1 MMRPLYA
8 LLLLC
13 VFALVFVVSCF
24 PEHGLDATP
33 PPLSLVTGSYRG
45 EYQGGVETFELRSDF
60 KYTQE
65 FRRNDAVVYR
75 NEGTWFIAGK
85 HVVFVN
91 FSRAVAST
99 LHGPSGSKAP
109 EQHGLWV
116 DDRSGYSM
124 VFDGEYHYRISKK
137 R

>member
-1 MMRPLYA
+1 MRPLYA
-8 LLLLC
+8 LFLLGVVVL
-13 VFALVFVVSCF
+13 FFVVSCF
-24 PEHGLDATP
+24 PEHGLKETP
-33 PPLSLVTGSYRG
+33 LPVSVVTGSYRG

-65 FRRNDAVVYR
+65 FRRGDAVVYR

-91 FSRAVAST
+91 FFRAIEST
-99 LHGPSGSKAP
+99 LHGPSGSKEP

-124 VFDGEYHYRISKK
+124 VFDGEYNYRISKK